1 MKAENSAIVDSLSSR
16 LDTEVNA
23 LQIVVIHNELAWQY
37 RQIDLELAYY
47 HAKQAKQVALLI
59 HYDPGL
65 GDAYSRLGTIAK
77 YSGKM
82 DSAMYFHEKSLVIRR
97 RLGDSVL
104 VAKALTSISSLY
116 QSAGK
121 YDLALKNELHSLK
134 LRKRYDKSSLA
145 NAYNNLGVIYL
156 NIGSPDSAIHQFKQG
171 LFVAGKNKEIVGQLY
186 TNLAV
191 AWYEL
196 DSVGL
201 AIRNLELA
209 LNHEKD
215 IGNHIGVYK
224 TVANIASILLDEAKP
239 RAAVLMLL
247 EQKDALQAEGF
258 NQALPLIHYQLGRA
272 YRGTNNYD
280 SALFYFNK
288 SRELQRFSPDPDLKK
303 EVARELMLLYVHFGM
318 TDSALM
324 EAERFEHFA
333 GELFSDEMSQAIAE
347 TETKYKTASLRAQ
360 AETQKVELLK
370 SKINLWSTGLSLTLL
385 LIFVGGIAYRMR
397 QRSIISQ
404 KNEQLKQHQIDELLQ
419 KQELASINAMME
431 GQEQERQRIAQDLHD
446 RIGSQLAAV
455 KLNMEALEDKVDKG
469 HNENKGQFTKTYGML
484 DNLVDEVRKISH
496 NMVSGVLMKF
506 GLEVA
511 LHDLAASISN
521 SGKIRVDVRV
531 HNLHDRI
538 AGKVELAVYRII
550 QELLA
555 NVLKHAQA
563 QHITISLN
571 RQDGNLNVM
580 VEDDGRG
587 FDQGRVKR
595 GMGLQNI
602 QQRAEALNGA
612 VNIDAKAGRGTTVIV
627 DIPLT

>member
-1 MKAENSAIVDSLSSR
+1 MR
-16 LDTEVNA
+16 C
-23 LQIVVIHNELAWQY
+23 
-37 RQIDLELAYY
+37 
-47 HAKQAKQVALLI
+47 
-59 HYDPGL
+59 
-65 GDAYSRLGTIAK
+65 
-77 YSGKM
+77 
-82 DSAMYFHEKSLVIRR
+82 
-97 RLGDSVL
+97 
-104 VAKALTSISSLY
+104 
-116 QSAGK
+116 
-121 YDLALKNELHSLK
+121 
-134 LRKRYDKSSLA
+134 
-145 NAYNNLGVIYL
+145 
-156 NIGSPDSAIHQFKQG
+156 
-171 LFVAGKNKEIVGQLY
+171 
-186 TNLAV
+186 
-191 AWYEL
+191 
-196 DSVGL
+196 
-201 AIRNLELA
+201 
-209 LNHEKD
+209 
-215 IGNHIGVYK
+215 
-224 TVANIASILLDEAKP
+224 
-239 RAAVLMLL
+239 
-247 EQKDALQAEGF
+247 
-258 NQALPLIHYQLGRA
+258 
-272 YRGTNNYD
+272 
-280 SALFYFNK
+280 
-288 SRELQRFSPDPDLKK
+288 
-303 EVARELMLLYVHFGM
+303 
-318 TDSALM
+318 
-324 EAERFEHFA
+324 
-333 GELFSDEMSQAIAE
+333 QAIAE